1 MTMLANQILLP
12 LCLALIM
19 LVMGTGLSLQSF
31 LPVLHKPKAVLL
43 GIVAQLVLLPMI
55 VWVLILALHLPPVI
69 AAGLVLIACAPG
81 GATSNLF
88 SKLADGD
95 LPLSIALTA
104 VISLLSPLWMPWAA
118 QTQLGWLGYDVA
130 FKLSYAQVV
139 LQLLLVTA
147 LPLVLG
153 MGLRKLYPSWV
164 QAYEHRLKQLSVGL
178 LMLMILVLIV
188 VNAHVLPSV
197 FGLSALMV
205 VLLATLALAL
215 GYGLA
220 RLVGLSQA
228 QSRTLSF
235 ETGVQ
240 NAGMA
245 IMIAFS
251 FLQAPELGMVALLY
265 GILMNIP
272 AFIALWVFKCDSL
285 SLKNKQQRS
294 CS

>member
-1 MTMLANQILLP
+1 MLANQILLP

-31 LPVLHKPKAVLL
+31 LPVLHKPKAVLI

-55 VWVLILALHLPPVI
+55 VWVLILALHLPPII
-69 AAGLVLIACAPG
+69 AAALVLIACAPG

-164 QAYEHRLKQLSVGL
+164 QAYEQRLKQVSIGL

-272 AFIALWVFKCDSL
+272 AFIALWVFKRGSL

>member
-1 MTMLANQILLP
+1 MLANQILLP

-31 LPVLHKPKAVLL
+31 LPVLHKPKAVLI

-55 VWVLILALHLPPVI
+55 VWVLILALHLPPII
-69 AAGLVLIACAPG
+69 AAALVLIACAPG

-153 MGLRKLYPSWV
+153 MGLRKLYPNWV
-164 QAYEHRLKQLSVGL
+164 QAYEQRLKQVSIGL

-220 RLVGLSQA
+220 KLLGLSQA

-272 AFIALWVFKCDSL
+272 AFIALWVFKRGSL

>member
-31 LPVLHKPKAVLL
+31 LPVLHKPKAVLI

-130 FKLSYAQVV
+130 FKLSYVQVV

-164 QAYEHRLKQLSVGL
+164 QTNEQRLKQVSIGL

-272 AFIALWVFKCDSL
+272 AFITLWAFKRGSL

>member
-1 MTMLANQILLP
+1 MLANQILLP

-31 LPVLHKPKAVLL
+31 LPVLHKPKAVLI

-55 VWVLILALHLPPVI
+55 VWVLILALHLPPII
-69 AAGLVLIACAPG
+69 AAALVLIACAPG

-164 QAYEHRLKQLSVGL
+164 QAYEHRLKQVSIGL

-272 AFIALWVFKCDSL
+272 AFIALWVFKRGSL

>member
-1 MTMLANQILLP
+1 MLANQILLP

-31 LPVLHKPKAVLL
+31 LPVLHKPKAVLI

-69 AAGLVLIACAPG
+69 AAALVLIACAPG

-164 QAYEHRLKQLSVGL
+164 QAYEQRLKQVSIGL

-272 AFIALWVFKCDSL
+272 AFIALWVFKRGSL

>member
-1 MTMLANQILLP
+1 MLANQILLP

-31 LPVLHKPKAVLL
+31 LPVLHKPKAVLI

-69 AAGLVLIACAPG
+69 AAALVLIACAPG

-164 QAYEHRLKQLSVGL
+164 QTNEQRLKQLSVGL

-205 VLLATLALAL
+205 VLLAMLALAL

-272 AFIALWVFKCDSL
+272 AFIALWVFKRGSL

>member
-1 MTMLANQILLP
+1 MALLANQILLP

-43 GIVAQLVLLPMI
+43 GIVAQLLLLPMI
-55 VWVLILALHLPPVI
+55 VWALILALHLPPVI
-69 AAGLVLIACAPG
+69 AAALVLIACAPG

-104 VISLLSPLWMPWAA
+104 VISLFSPLWMPWAA

-139 LQLLLVTA
+139 LQLIVVTA
-147 LPLVLG
+147 LPLILG
-153 MGLRKLYPSWV
+153 MGLRKLYPNWV
-164 QAYEHRLKQLSVGL
+164 QANEQRLKQLSVGL

-215 GYGLA
+215 GYALA
-220 RLVGLSQA
+220 RLLGLSQA

-272 AFIALWVFKCDSL
+272 AFITLWVFKRGQR
-285 SLKNKQQRS
+285 SLKNKQPS
-294 CS
+294 AYS

>member
-1 MTMLANQILLP
+1 MALLANQILLP

-43 GIVAQLVLLPMI
+43 GIVAQLLLLPMI

-69 AAGLVLIACAPG
+69 AAALVLIACAPG

-104 VISLLSPLWMPWAA
+104 VISLFSPLWMPWAA
-118 QTQLGWLGYDVA
+118 QTQLGWLGYDIA

-139 LQLLLVTA
+139 LQLIVVTA
-147 LPLVLG
+147 LPLILG
-153 MGLRKLYPSWV
+153 MGLRKLYPNWV
-164 QAYEHRLKQLSVGL
+164 QANEQRLKQMSVGL
-178 LMLMILVLIV
+178 LMLMILALIV

-205 VLLATLALAL
+205 LLLATLALVL
-215 GYGLA
+215 GYALA
-220 RLVGLSQA
+220 RLLGLSQA

-272 AFIALWVFKCDSL
+272 AFITLWVFKRGQR
-285 SLKNKQQRS
+285 SLKNKQPS
-294 CS
+294 AYS

>member
-130 FKLSYAQVV
+130 FKLSYVQVV

-164 QAYEHRLKQLSVGL
+164 QTNEQRLKQVSIGL

-272 AFIALWVFKCDSL
+272 AFITLWAFKRGSL